1 MLHFIVIRSILMSI
15 LCINVNFPLAGCFSV
30 ILNARLRLIIHVNSV
45 LLLLL
50 HLNPE
55 GSRLSNYSL
64 RRQPVLL
71 LVSPRNNV

>member
-30 ILNARLRLIIHVNSV
+30 ILNARLRLIIHLNSV
-45 LLLLL
+45 LLLL